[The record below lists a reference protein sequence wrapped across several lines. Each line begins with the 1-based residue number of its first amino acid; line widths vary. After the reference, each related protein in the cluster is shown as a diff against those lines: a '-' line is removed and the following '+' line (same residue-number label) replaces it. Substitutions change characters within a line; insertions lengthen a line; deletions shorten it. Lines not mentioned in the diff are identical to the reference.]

1 MQIRIPVSRCMQHL
15 STQLNLVNQ
24 GLDQFGIDH
33 AILACAVHHKLLQ
46 SVVLLYK
53 QNVWV
58 NDLDSV

>member
-1 MQIRIPVSRCMQHL
+1 MQHL